1 MNRKTKVYTVLFI
14 SILLLI
20 WNISDLDF
28 DNLKDGPFAGIVSNI
43 FLILAMIV
51 TFMDLKKWIKRKIK
65 IKFD

>member
-28 DNLKDGPFAGIVSNI
+28 DNLKNGPFAGMVSNI
-43 FLILAMIV
+43 FLILAMAV
-51 TFMDLKKWIKRKIK
+51 TFSDLKKMEKKK
-65 IKFD
+65 D